1 MHPMQSPETRKPAQW
16 NRNPLPYVK
25 RVVVIASGKGGV
37 GKSTT
42 TVNLAHTL
50 HANGQSVGILDADIH
65 GPSIPRM
72 LGIQHSGQ
80 PEMKDGL
87 LVPIQGHGIRALSM
101 GNLSKD
107 QAAIWRGPM
116 VTKALVQMLRGA
128 HWGTEATPL
137 DWLLID
143 MPPGTGDTH
152 ISLVQ
157 QVPLD
162 GAIIVTT
169 PQDIATIDAEKCL
182 SLFQK
187 VQVPVLGII
196 ENMSYFIDPAGTPH
210 AIFGEGG
217 GERLA
222 EKHQVPFLG
231 QIPID
236 PLIRET
242 ADKGTKYSLPIA
254 QSCYQK
260 IASRLSI

>member
-1 MHPMQSPETRKPAQW
+1 MQQPEARKPAQW
-16 NRNPLPYVK
+16 NREPLAHVK
-25 RVVVIASGKGGV
+25 RVVAVASGKGGV

-42 TVNLAHTL
+42 CVNLALAL
-50 HANGQSVGILDADIH
+50 HAAGQAVGILDADIH

-80 PEMKDGL
+80 PEVKDDR
-87 LVPIQGHGIRALSM
+87 LVPIAGHGIRSLSM

-116 VTKALVQMLRGA
+116 VTKALVQMLRFA
-128 HWGTEATPL
+128 RWGTEDAPL

-157 QVPLD
+157 QVPLN
-162 GAIIVTT
+162 GVIIVTT
-169 PQDIATIDAEKCL
+169 PQEIATIDAEKCL
-182 SLFQK
+182 SLFEK
-187 VQVPVLGII
+187 VEVPILGVI
-196 ENMSYFIDPAGTPH
+196 ENMSYFVDPSGMQH

-222 EKHQVPFLG
+222 AKHTVPFLG

-236 PLIRET
+236 PKIREC
-242 ADKGTKYSLPIA
+242 ADGGENYPSVSPAAHYSQIA
-254 QSCYQK
+254 RTLC
-260 IASRLSI
+260 A